1 MRHHDT
7 QSKHHMTDFRLTV
20 FYTVAKRLSF
30 SKAAEELFISQPAI
44 TKHIRELEQQFNNKL
59 FDRKGNKIEL
69 TPAGDTLL
77 IHTEAILNRYRTM
90 EFDMNALLQKDKGL
104 LNLGAS
110 TTISQYIIAP
120 ILAGFK
126 KKFNEIELKLITGN
140 TEQIEKV
147 LLDKEIELG
156 IVEGRSKNQ
165 EISYTD
171 FIQDEIVL
179 VCHKNHPLAKT
190 VEIVPSALTAL
201 RFIVREQGSGTR
213 QVIDHSLK
221 SVGLKLADLP
231 VEIQLGNT
239 ESIKSY
245 LIHSSA
251 VAFLSIHSISKE
263 LLSGELRIVEIKGL
277 SITRHFYLIH
287 LQGNPDPIAHK
298 MIRFAQLHYNL
309 K

>member
-1 MRHHDT
+1 
-7 QSKHHMTDFRLTV
+7 MTDFRLTV

-44 TKHIRELEQQFNNKL
+44 TKHIRELELQFSNKL

-69 TPAGDTLL
+69 TPAGEILL
-77 IHTEAILNRYRTM
+77 KHTETILSRYRAM
-90 EFDMNALLQKDKGL
+90 EFDMNALLQKHKGT

-110 TTISQYIIAP
+110 TTISQYLIAP

-126 KKFNEIELKLITGN
+126 KKFNEITLKLVTGN
-140 TEQIEKV
+140 TEQIEKA

-156 IVEGRSKNQ
+156 IVEGRSKHQ

-171 FIQDEIVL
+171 FIKDEIVL
-179 VCHKNHPLAKT
+179 VCHKNHPLAKNI
-190 VEIVPSALTAL
+190 EISPSELHAH

-221 SVGLKLADLP
+221 HVGLKLTDLP

-245 LIHSSA
+245 LMHSTA
-251 VAFLSIHSISKE
+251 LAFLSIHAINKE
-263 LLSGELRIVEIKGL
+263 LLNGDLRIIEVKDL
-277 SITRHFYLIH
+277 SITRNFYLIH
-287 LQGNPDPIAHK
+287 LQGNPSPIASK
-298 MIRFAQLHYNL
+298 MIHFALLHYNL

>member
-1 MRHHDT
+1 
-7 QSKHHMTDFRLTV
+7 
-20 FYTVAKRLSF
+20 
-30 SKAAEELFISQPAI
+30 
-44 TKHIRELEQQFNNKL
+44 
-59 FDRKGNKIEL
+59 
-69 TPAGDTLL
+69 
-77 IHTEAILNRYRTM
+77 M

-140 TEQIEKV
+140 TEQIEKA

-171 FIQDEIVL
+171 FIKDEIVL

-190 VEIVPSALTAL
+190 VEIAPSALTAL

-245 LIHSSA
+245 LMHSSA

-263 LLSGELRIVEIKGL
+263 LLSGELRIVEVKGL
-277 SITRHFYLIH
+277 SITRNFYLIH
-287 LQGNPDPIAHK
+287 LQGNPAPIAHK